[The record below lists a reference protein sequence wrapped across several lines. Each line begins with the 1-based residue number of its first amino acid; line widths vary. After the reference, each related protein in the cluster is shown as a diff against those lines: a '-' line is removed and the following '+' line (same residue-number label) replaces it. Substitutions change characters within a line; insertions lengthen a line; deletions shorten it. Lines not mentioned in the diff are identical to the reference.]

1 MDEWKERHVLVRFNG
16 GPLDGQSHEIA
27 DEPDVGAAITWPP
40 NADIA
45 THDDAIPGSD
55 DVVEYLYRGQGSAD
69 YVGGLLDPSVDP
81 PSEG

>member
-1 MDEWKERHVLVRFNG
+1 MLVRFNG

-40 NADIA
+40 NADA
-45 THDDAIPGSD
+45 DKHDDAIPGAD
-55 DVVEYLYRGQGSAD
+55 DIVEYLYRGQGSAD
-69 YVGGLLDPSVDP
+69 YVGGLLDPGVDT